1 MNVGVLKNGVRYIVA
16 PAEGSKV
23 CAVGIWIRVGAVDEE
38 PRVSGISH
46 FIEHMLFRGGK
57 KYRSNT
63 AIFKRFN
70 ELGAVHNGET
80 LKDYTTYYAKGYKK
94 HLESLM
100 ELLSDFVLSPLL
112 LREVVEK
119 EKQIIIEE
127 INSNMNNPRR
137 LAMELMHTNVLGP
150 GNVLSHSVGGTKETV
165 TGINHSDLV
174 KFYKEHYVS
183 GNIVVS
189 ISGGI
194 DFKEV
199 KKLIEKYFGWIEKR
213 TGVVRNRG
221 RYGEL
226 RSNEVRIITKEMKGV
241 QENLI
246 VAFPLFPFGDPR
258 KYTLTVLNIILGGI
272 NSSRLFLKVREKM
285 GLVYGI
291 KGNDELYW
299 GDGYYYINTAM
310 EPDNLGK
317 VLEEIL
323 KELKL
328 MTQIRISTDEL
339 KKAKCYVV
347 NSLYLSTENE
357 LRNSA
362 FYGIQVLYEEKKIM
376 GYADI
381 VQEVEKVTVEDVLK
395 LAREIFR
402 KENMLVVSVG
412 EIGEGEIIKYI

>member
-1 MNVGVLKNGVRYIVA
+1 MSVGVLANGVRYIIA
-16 PAEGSKV
+16 PTEGSKV
-23 CAVGIWIRVGAVDEE
+23 CAIGVWIRVGAVDEE
-38 PRVSGISH
+38 PRLAGISH

-94 HLESLM
+94 YLESLM
-100 ELLSDFVLSPLL
+100 ELISDFVLNPLL
-112 LREVVEK
+112 PREAVEK

-127 INSNMNNPRR
+127 INANMNNPKR
-137 LAMELMHTNVLGP
+137 LVMELMNTNVLGS

-165 TGINHSDLV
+165 SGINYNDLV

-189 ISGGI
+189 ISGGV
-194 DFKEV
+194 DFKEAQELV
-199 KKLIEKYFGWIEKR
+199 EKYFGWVSR
-213 TGVVRNRG
+213 RPGVIRNRAK
-221 RYGEL
+221 YGAL
-226 RSNEVRIITKEMKGV
+226 QSSTVRVITKEMKGV

-246 VAFPLFPFGDPR
+246 VAFPLFSFGDPR
-258 KYTLTVLNIILGGI
+258 KYTMTVLNIILGGI
-272 NSSRLFLKVREKM
+272 NSSRLFLKIREKM
-285 GLVYGI
+285 GLVYGV

-299 GDGYYYINTAM
+299 GDGYYYISTAM
-310 EPDNLGK
+310 EPSNFGS

-328 MTQIRISTDEL
+328 ITQTQVNEDEL

-381 VQEVEKVTVEDVLK
+381 VREIEKVRVEDVLQ
-395 LAREIFR
+395 LAREIFK
-402 KENMLVVSVG
+402 KEKMLVVNVG
-412 EIGEGEIIKYI
+412 EIGEVKRYL